1 MFEKYIQMPAKAP
14 AIERRVSRRHVMQ
27 SLLGVSAVA
36 ILVRHLGRETGN
48 DIVEINGWILKRSDL
63 A

>member
-1 MFEKYIQMPAKAP
+1 MFEEYIREPVKTP

-27 SLLGVSAVA
+27 SLLGVSAAA
-36 ILVRHLGRETGN
+36 ILTKYIPTETRNGL
-48 DIVEINGWILKRSDL
+48 VEINGWILKRSDL